1 MNPNFRVQFERPELS
16 TLTRHYTVVDM
27 HFHSRYSDG
36 FNYIRSIA
44 ARARKLGIGVAVTDH
59 NAVQGAVN
67 IDRYRGILTIP
78 GIEVTS
84 AEGAHI
90 LVYFYD
96 IESLVDFYE
105 TSVKPFMGR
114 DVMASTSL
122 SMEAI
127 IDRARSYRSLVI
139 FPHPHCAVYTG
150 VCNPIFSETRRSHL
164 FGQADGIEAINAG
177 NLKRWNMKCAL
188 LGFNL
193 GKTMTAGSDGHNLF
207 QLGKAVTYTDPA
219 PDRAAFLDAVAAGR
233 NGVIGK
239 ETHLLQKGISNGY
252 KLGATIRN
260 SPHMLEKN
268 VRFGYTVINSTS
280 RQVRESVQRKIIDRF
295 RKKAG

>member
-1 MNPNFRVQFERPELS
+1 MNPNYRVQFERPDLS
-16 TLTRHYTVVDM
+16 ILTRHYTVVDM

-44 ARARKLGIGVAVTDH
+44 ARARKLGIGVAITDH

-67 IDRYRGILTIP
+67 IDRYRDILTIP

-90 LVYFYD
+90 LAYFHD

-105 TSVKPFMGR
+105 TSVRPFMGK
-114 DVMASTSL
+114 DIMASTSL
-122 SMEAI
+122 AMEAVI
-127 IDRARSYRSLVI
+127 ERARSYRSLVI
-139 FPHPHCAVYTG
+139 FPHPHGAVYAG
-150 VCNPIFSETRRSHL
+150 VCNPIFSETRRAHL
-164 FGQADGIEAINAG
+164 FGQADGIEVINAG

-207 QLGKAVTYTDPA
+207 QLGKAVTYTDPV
-219 PDRAAFLDAVAAGR
+219 PDRSSFLDAVAAGR
-233 NGVIGK
+233 SGVIGK
-239 ETHLLQKGISNGY
+239 ETHLLQNGISNGY
-252 KLGATIRN
+252 KLRRTLRN
-260 SPHMLEKN
+260 SPHLIEKN
-268 VRFGYTVINSTS
+268 VRFGCTVINSTS
-280 RQVRESVQRKIIDRF
+280 RQVRDSVQRKIIDRF

>member
-1 MNPNFRVQFERPELS
+1 MNPNYRVQFERPLLQD
-16 TLTRHYTVVDM
+16 LTRHYTVVDL

-36 FNYIRSIA
+36 FNHVQTIA
-44 ARARKLGIGVAVTDH
+44 ARARKLGIGVAITDH
-59 NAVQGAVN
+59 NAVQGAVT
-67 IDRYRGILTIP
+67 IDRYKDILTIP

-84 AEGAHI
+84 AEGAHV

-105 TSVKPFMGR
+105 TSVKPFMGK
-114 DVMASTSL
+114 DVMASLSL
-122 SMEAI
+122 AMETI
-127 IDRARSYRSLVI
+127 IERARSYRSLVV
-139 FPHPHCAVYTG
+139 FPHPHSAVYTG
-150 VCNPIFSETRRSHL
+150 ICNPMFSEYRQARL
-164 FGQADGIEAINAG
+164 LEQADGIEVINAG
-177 NLKRWNMKCAL
+177 NLKRWNLKCAL

-219 PDRAAFLDAVAAGR
+219 SDRALFLDALAAGR

-252 KLGATIRN
+252 KLGIAIRN
-260 SPHMLEKN
+260 SPHTLEKN
-268 VRFGYTVINSTS
+268 VRFSYTVINSKS
-280 RQVRESVQRKIIDRF
+280 RRVRDSVRQHIIDRF
-295 RKKAG
+295 RRKTG